1 MSRVV
6 RLRGNEGQGI
16 RIITEGAD
24 RKVTPRPAHGEELLS
39 VPIPYGPDFLN
50 VRIGQVI
57 PREDETTFRVDHNDY
72 LSVKILHKLGIGHHA
87 SVWLG
92 RSDQWKNENGSQ
104 YFAVKVFSIQGSL
117 DVGQHELRR
126 HEIMKRKT
134 GSHPGSRHIA
144 LNCWSVVL
152 AEPFSR
158 LVSVMDLCGAC
169 LTQLHLLGDQGTK
182 QRWPVNVW
190 QKLFRDMLLALDF
203 LHSGCGLVH
212 GDIKGDDI
220 LADNALDDDQLKELL
235 DKEPIEFGES
245 TTFRDN
251 LYNRDFKDTS
261 SVYHKV
267 QQPMQMPLMTQ
278 LDPSMSFKLCDFGAC
293 HPIYK
298 DSPTSVPTTSL
309 RRRAP
314 ELVLGL
320 PWDEK
325 IDIWTLGII
334 ASPITFIFIQDHS
347 HAVQM
352 LETLTYRPVFRG
364 PFDRFQ
370 SFTNKKTME
379 EAEKYNVQDHLF
391 AMTLFSGEDKQFPRW
406 MIEASPKG
414 KEYFSAD
421 GKLKSGS
428 WKSVLPE
435 ELVQTVQHMTK
446 NVIATEIVGHEILST
461 QALMVGVDKDLVG
474 IIEQCFT
481 LDPKESPS
489 AKELLQHDFFKRSVN
504 DDGDGDGFIHHLVSR
519 AEGSE

>member
-1 MSRVV
+1 MRAFGLGV
-6 RLRGNEGQGI
+6 RTSGGI
-16 RIITEGAD
+16 R
-24 RKVTPRPAHGEELLS
+24 
-39 VPIPYGPDFLN
+39 
-50 VRIGQVI
+50 
-57 PREDETTFRVDHNDY
+57 
-72 LSVKILHKLGIGHHA
+72 
-87 SVWLG
+87 
-92 RSDQWKNENGSQ
+92 NENGSQ

-126 HEIMKRKT
+126 HEIMKRKA
-134 GSHPGSRHIA
+134 GNHPGSRHIA

-158 LVSVMDLCGAC
+158 L
-169 LTQLHLLGDQGTK
+169 LHLLGDQGTK

-203 LHSGCGLVH
+203 LHSECGLVH

-220 LADNALDDDQLKELL
+220 LADNALNDDQLKELL

-278 LDPSMSFKLCDFGAC
+278 LDPSMNFKLCDFGAS
-293 HPIYK
+293 I
-298 DSPTSVPTTSL
+298 PTTSL

-334 ASPITFIFIQDHS
+334 
-347 HAVQM
+347 M

-370 SFTNKKTME
+370 SFKNKKTME

-414 KEYFSAD
+414 KEYFNAD

-435 ELVQTVQHMTK
+435 GLVQTAQHMTK

-461 QALMVGVDKDLVG
+461 QAPMVGVDKDLVG

-481 LDPKESPS
+481 LDPKERPS
-489 AKELLQHDFFKRSVN
+489 AKELLQHDFFKRSAAA
-504 DDGDGDGFIHHLVSR
+504 DGDGDGFIHHLVSR